1 MKAIVVSILMLVL
14 SRSIVFSQS
23 GWMQINSGT
32 SSSLSNEFFLN
43 ENTGWICG
51 SYGTIIKTTNKGAN
65 WILQQSNMN
74 FEISDI
80 HFINDNTGWAAG
92 GVFVSPGTTD
102 NRMNLCKTTN
112 GGMNWNVILNET
124 DFDNRLSVIYFSDAA
139 NGIALGRGGNG
150 SVTTG
155 VIRRT
160 SNGGTN
166 WSYNGF
172 RSTVRKQIDSHS
184 NIWIISKYAD
194 DTGHDTSY
202 LQYSS
207 DFGITWNTKLK
218 TSQHAF
224 LDFNLVDDST
234 IILLTRID
242 TNAFANGILLTTNAG
257 TDWRLTAFFAG
268 SAVFNL
274 EFVDVNTGWSAGSR
288 IYRTTDGGSNWLEQ
302 LNVYPLDINGV
313 LMRDY
318 KSGIAYGD
326 QGILYTTS
334 TGGIMNAVTYSS
346 TTPKDFE
353 LYQNYPNPFNP
364 MTIISYE
371 IGKNSYVSIKIYDV
385 SGKCVTTVVSEVK
398 SAGRHEADFNASGL
412 SSGLYFYSLLIN
424 GGIVSTKRM
433 VLIR

>member
-1 MKAIVVSILMLVL
+1 MKALLVYLLLL
-14 SRSIVFSQS
+14 SASSNIFSQS
-23 GWMQINSGT
+23 GWMQISSGT

-74 FEISDI
+74 FELSDI
-80 HFINDNTGWAAG
+80 HFINVNTGWAAG
-92 GVFVSPGTTD
+92 GVFVSPGTAD
-102 NRMNLCKTTN
+102 NRMNICKTTN
-112 GGMNWNVILNET
+112 GGLNWNVILSET
-124 DFDNRLSVIYFSDAA
+124 DFDNRLSVIYFSDAS

-172 RSTVRKQIDSHS
+172 RSTVMKQIDSQS

-224 LDFNLVDDST
+224 LDFNLVNDST
-234 IILLTRID
+234 IILLTRVD
-242 TNAFANGILLTTNAG
+242 TIAFANGILSTTNAG
-257 TDWRLTAFFAG
+257 NDWRVTTFFAG
-268 SAVFNL
+268 TAVFNL
-274 EFVDVNTGWSAGSR
+274 EFVDVNTGWAAGSI
-288 IYRTTDGGSNWLEQ
+288 IYRTTNGGSNWLEQ
-302 LNVYPLDINGV
+302 LNVYPEDINGV
-313 LMRDY
+313 LMRDH

-326 QGILYTTS
+326 QGMLYTTS
-334 TGGIMNAVTYSS
+334 TGGIMNSISYS
-346 TTPKDFE
+346 TATPKDFE
-353 LYQNYPNPFNP
+353 LCQNYPNPFNP
-364 MTIISYE
+364 LTIISYE
-371 IGKNSYVSIKIYDV
+371 IGKSNFVTIKVYDV
-385 SGKCVTTVVSEVK
+385 SGKYVTTVVNEVK
-398 SAGRHEADFNASGL
+398 SAGRYEVEFNASEL
-412 SSGLYFYSLLIN
+412 PSGLYFYSLLIN
-424 GGIVSTKRM
+424 GKIVSTKRM
-433 VLIR
+433 VLTK

>member
-1 MKAIVVSILMLVL
+1 ML
-14 SRSIVFSQS
+14 Q
-23 GWMQINSGT
+23 
-32 SSSLSNEFFLN
+32 
-43 ENTGWICG
+43 
-51 SYGTIIKTTNKGAN
+51 
-65 WILQQSNMN
+65 
-74 FEISDI
+74 
-80 HFINDNTGWAAG
+80 
-92 GVFVSPGTTD
+92 
-102 NRMNLCKTTN
+102 
-112 GGMNWNVILNET
+112 
-124 DFDNRLSVIYFSDAA
+124 

-172 RSTVRKQIDSHS
+172 RSTSRKQIDSHS
-184 NIWIISKYAD
+184 NIWIISSYAD

-218 TSQHAF
+218 TSQHVF
-224 LDFNLVDDST
+224 RDFNLVNDST
-234 IILLTRID
+234 IMLLTRID

-257 TDWRLTAFFAG
+257 TDWRVTTFFAG
-268 SAVFNL
+268 TAMFNL
-274 EFVDVNTGWSAGSR
+274 EFVDANTGWTAGSR
-288 IYRTTDGGSNWLEQ
+288 IYRTTNGGSNWLEQ

-364 MTIISYE
+364 KTIINYE
-371 IGKNSYVSIKIYDV
+371 IEKNNYVSIKIYDV
-385 SGKCVTTVVSEVK
+385 SGKYVTTVVSEVK